1 MSRDATGLDD
11 RHPDSRPD
19 RPAHRAGADGDDDAA
34 VTDKLD
40 SYVVLIRH
48 GRPRRR
54 DYEVVRVLAR
64 DSASVRRTVGTYLD
78 KRDVVISV
86 YREEEA

>member
-11 RHPDSRPD
+11 RDPDGRPD
-19 RPAHRAGADGDDDAA
+19 RPADRLGADGDDDAA
-34 VTDKLD
+34 VTDQLD
-40 SYVVLIRH
+40 SYVLLIRH

-64 DSASVRRTVGTYLD
+64 DSAAARRTAATYLD

-86 YREEEA
+86 YREER

>member
-1 MSRDATGLDD
+1 
-11 RHPDSRPD
+11 
-19 RPAHRAGADGDDDAA
+19 
-34 VTDKLD
+34 VTDQLD
-40 SYVVLIRH
+40 SYVLLIRH

-64 DSASVRRTVGTYLD
+64 DSAAARRTAATYLD

-86 YREEEA
+86 YREEEP

>member
-1 MSRDATGLDD
+1 MSRAPVRLGHRDPGA
-11 RHPDSRPD
+11 RPD
-19 RPAHRAGADGDDDAA
+19 RPADRLGADGDDDAA
-34 VTDKLD
+34 VTDQLD
-40 SYVVLIRH
+40 SYVLLIRH

-64 DSASVRRTVGTYLD
+64 DSAAARRTAATYLD

-86 YREEEA
+86 YREER